1 MRVFKF
7 LAHLKR
13 SEGSGTATEL
23 IVVRRMYPLLL
34 QLAAYQFA
42 YLDVLMHHQSI
53 SWIFPFCD
61 CSQN

>member
-42 YLDVLMHHQSI
+42 YLDASHAPPEHQLDFPVL
-53 SWIFPFCD
+53 
-61 CSQN
+61 